1 MTETKTNMRTALVG
15 WIVAGWL
22 LTVVV
27 AILWVLTDPIT
38 VLVIALGF
46 GLGIGIAFIIMMNEA
61 LILTTIRTLQSTGES
76 IVRLMSLRK
85 NMRAVLAIWIFG
97 LFTLVVVMTVFNQ
110 LDLDKFGA
118 IMGVLGSFVA
128 SVVAY
133 YFATSRNETAS

>member
-1 MTETKTNMRTALVG
+1 MRTALIG

-22 LTVVV
+22 LTMVV
-27 AILWVLTDPIT
+27 AILWILTDPIT
-38 VLVIALGF
+38 TLVTALSI
-46 GLGIGIAFIIMMNEA
+46 GLGIGIAFVIIMNEA
-61 LILTTIRTLQSTGES
+61 LILTTIQTLQSAGES

-85 NMRAVLAIWIFG
+85 NMRAILAIWIFA

-110 LDLDKFGA
+110 LDLEKFSA

-133 YFATSRNETAS
+133 YFAVSRTEETP